1 MRDARVRRDDSMID
15 ISDYDTSRTIGR
27 CPQVVLA
34 LALVSVLSCELSCEL
49 SCVRYVSCSRV
60 CLSSVEICVLQWPAA
75 GAPILH

>member
-34 LALVSVLSCELSCEL
+34 LALVSVLSCELSC
-49 SCVRYVSCSRV
+49 VRYVSCSRV